1 VWYAK
6 EKGEWEASRQI
17 ESGGMGERRM
27 IEGGEA
33 QYESAPAPA
42 PAAHTQGGN
51 GILSGSTL
59 AALKGYTASS
69 NKRPA
74 PVAGPLVDYGSDDD
88 SD

>member
-17 ESGGMGERRM
+17 GDGGMGQRGM
-27 IEGGEA
+27 IEAAEA
-33 QYESAPAPA
+33 QQESAPAPVA
-42 PAAHTQGGN
+42 QTQGGN
-51 GILSGSTL
+51 GILSTSTL